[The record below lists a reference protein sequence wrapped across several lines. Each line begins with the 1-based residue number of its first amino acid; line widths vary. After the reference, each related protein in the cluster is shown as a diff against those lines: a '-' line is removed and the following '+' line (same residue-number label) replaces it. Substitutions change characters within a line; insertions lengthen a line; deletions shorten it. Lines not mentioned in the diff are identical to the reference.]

1 MAKENGLAKLGGD
14 VPTILSALENE
25 LKELKKVS
33 GSNFRSSGVIGSWD
47 LKKETSIETMGK
59 KFASLLVSKDS
70 YDRAMAELGVTTY
83 PVFNVGGATIEDWKK
98 DFQLRMAIVT
108 QAEREKALKE
118 AIAEMKTFLTEEDRK
133 TQAMAKIAGILGL

>member
-59 KFASLLVSKDS
+59 KFASLLVSKDF

>member
-83 PVFNVGGATIEDWKK
+83 PVFNVGGASIEDWKK